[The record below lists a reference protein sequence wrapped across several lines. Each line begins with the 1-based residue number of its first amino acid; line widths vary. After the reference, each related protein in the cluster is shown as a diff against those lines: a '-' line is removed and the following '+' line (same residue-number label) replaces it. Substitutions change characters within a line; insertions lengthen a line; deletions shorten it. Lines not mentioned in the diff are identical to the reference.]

1 MNRILTLAL
10 MASVVALTACSG
22 SGKNYPAPYSS
33 ERTAGGQGA
42 EYRGGAE
49 ATFEK
54 RMAK

>member
-1 MNRILTLAL
+1 MNLILPLSR
-10 MASVVALTACSG
+10 MASIVALTACSG
-22 SGKNYPAPYSS
+22 SGKHYPATYSS